1 MSALIISPM
10 EPSRFGYDIHQK
22 VLDSISAFKNEVTD
36 SMTGKFYVVADLLGI
51 IQEKELI
58 NSAMLEK
65 KSVFDV
71 TDNKLDIHQHEF
83 IKALSV
89 IFDSI

>member
-1 MSALIISPM
+1 M

-58 NSAMLEK
+58 NSARLEK

-83 IKALSV
+83 IKH
-89 IFDSI
+89 